1 MDSRL
6 VLARRELASLRREK
20 TIVLALAIQL
30 FVAAFS
36 SVLVVG
42 LVSLYA
48 PGAAGGAVAVD
59 VGVTG
64 DAADD
69 LGPVVDRGDAMY
81 ATYYDAERAARAG
94 FERGDVDAVLVADRL
109 DSGRTYVD
117 ATVPDGSFATT
128 VVVSRLKAALSRY
141 ERQRRAALSTRL
153 DRQPLDLPPERGGS
167 TYHGF
172 TYTVLIP
179 ALAFLPAFISGSI
192 AADSIAEE
200 RERETWD
207 LLRSAPLSIP
217 EIVDGKALAF
227 VAIAPAQVACWFAFL
242 ALNGTPIHAPLAALG
257 FVTALTGLLVVGGV
271 AAALA
276 VPKHREAQLVYSF
289 GALGA
294 FGAASLLPESPQ
306 NVVAK
311 LAIGSPTTITWLTVV
326 GAIVLGVVSY
336 AATRVAAA
344 RAATT

>member
-6 VLARRELASLRREK
+6 VIARRELASLRREK

-64 DAADD
+64 DAAGD
-69 LGPVVDRGDAMY
+69 LKPVVEHGDAMH
-81 ATYYDAERAARAG
+81 ATYYDTESAARTG
-94 FERGDVDAVLVADRL
+94 FQRGDVDAVLVADRL
-109 DSGRTYVD
+109 NSGRTYVD
-117 ATVPDGSFATT
+117 ATVPDGSFVTT
-128 VVVSRLKAALSRY
+128 VVVSRLKTALSRY
-141 ERQRRAALSTRL
+141 ERQRRAELSTRL

-192 AADSIAEE
+192 AADSVAEE
-200 RERETWD
+200 RERGTWD

-217 EIVDGKALAF
+217 AIVDGKALAF
-227 VAIAPAQVACWFAFL
+227 VAIAPVQVACWFAL
-242 ALNGTPIHAPLAALG
+242 LSLNGAPIHNPLTTLG
-257 FVTALTGLLVVGGV
+257 FVTALTGLLVVGGI

-306 NVVAK
+306 NVVAR
-311 LAIGSPTTITWLTVV
+311 LAIGSTTTVTWLTFAGALLIGVV
-326 GAIVLGVVSY
+326 GY
-336 AATRVAAA
+336 AATRVAAGRVA
-344 RAATT
+344 NT